1 MTMTT
6 HSCART
12 AAALA
17 EEAGAINDLH
27 LSAAQQALSNRRQPP
42 ASVSQFWSFTAR
54 NPTASVTLRR
64 DAASQSLRGSADPGH
79 HESVSGDHFPYR
91 RDPTPKRCESGHFQW
106 FGPEDGPGN
115 DPDDPGDDN
124 NNNDDD
130 VDFVDTT
137 DELDPGLA
145 VFQNLAIAINRLS
158 CSSRRTND
166 SSSSHAKV
174 CELDTFDGTDPKKL
188 RTFLVQCELC
198 FQDRAKAFRL
208 DRAKV
213 TFAQSYLKGMTL
225 EWFEPDLLNSGDL
238 ADRPRWMDSWVHFVA
253 ELQSTFGPHDPIA
266 DAEHQLEHL
275 RMKDAHRVT
284 WYIVDFNRLASQV
297 QDYRDGA
304 LRHLF
309 YSGLPDRL
317 KDEIAR
323 VGKPLTLHGL
333 RALCQEIDACYWERK
348 DEISRTTKTQST
360 SSPTKPSNSRGN
372 SSNSGQEKSKT
383 GNSSSSTNSGSSKA
397 TSNQSTSGSRL
408 DLTNKLGKDGKLTV
422 DERKQHLDN
431 NLCMFCRGTGHFA
444 DNCPKKTKK
453 AKARTAAIAAE
464 SGKMDLNSG
473 ANSESKKE

>member
-6 HSCART
+6 RSRART

-17 EEAGAINDLH
+17 EEAGAVDDLH

-42 ASVSQFWSFTAR
+42 ASVSQFRSFTAR
-54 NPTASVTLRR
+54 NPTASVTPRR
-64 DAASQSLRGSADPGH
+64 DAASQSLRGSADFGH
-79 HESVSGDHFPYR
+79 HESVSGDRFPYH
-91 RDPTPKRCESGHFQW
+91 RDPTPEHREPSRFQW
-106 FGPEDGPGN
+106 FSPEDGPGD

-124 NNNDDD
+124 NNNNNNNEFLDA
-130 VDFVDTT
+130 TE
-137 DELDPGLA
+137 ELDPSLA
-145 VFQNLAIAINRLS
+145 VFHNLAVAVNHLS
-158 CSSRRTND
+158 RSSRHTND
-166 SSSSHAKV
+166 SSSSRAKV
-174 CELDTFDGTDPKKL
+174 REPVTFDGMDPKKL

-225 EWFEPDLLNSGDL
+225 EWFEPDLLNSGDP
-238 ADRPRWMDSWVHFVA
+238 ADRPRWMDSWVHFVT

-275 RMKDAHRVT
+275 RMKDAHHVT
-284 WYIVDFNRLASQV
+284 RYIVDFNRLASQV
-297 QDYRDGA
+297 QDYEDGA

-333 RALCQEIDACYWERK
+333 RALCQEIDAHYWERK
-348 DEISRTTKTQST
+348 DEISCTTKTQST
-360 SSPTKPSNSRGN
+360 SSPTKPSNSGGN
-372 SSNSGQEKSKT
+372 SSNSGQEKSKA
-383 GNSSSSTNSGSSKA
+383 GNPSSSASGSSKT
-397 TSNQSTSGSRL
+397 TSNQSSSSSRP
-408 DLTNKLGKDGKLTV
+408 DLTNKLGKDGKLTA
-422 DERKQHLDN
+422 DERKQRLDN
-431 NLCMFCRGTGHFA
+431 NLCMFCGGTSHFM

-453 AKARTAAIAAE
+453 AKARTVAIAAE
-464 SGKMDLNSG
+464 SGKTDLNSG